1 MDGNIEDFHEI
12 SDIIEDTFDMLFDI
26 DLNMEM
32 KELFGVAPIEI
43 ALLIIKDKEV

>member
-12 SDIIEDTFDMLFDI
+12 SDIIEDIFDMLYDI
-26 DLNMEM
+26 DLNMQL
-32 KELFGVAPIEI
+32 KELFGLAPLEV

>member
-12 SDIIEDTFDMLFDI
+12 SDIIEDTFDILFDI

-32 KELFGVAPIEI
+32 KKLLGFAPIEI